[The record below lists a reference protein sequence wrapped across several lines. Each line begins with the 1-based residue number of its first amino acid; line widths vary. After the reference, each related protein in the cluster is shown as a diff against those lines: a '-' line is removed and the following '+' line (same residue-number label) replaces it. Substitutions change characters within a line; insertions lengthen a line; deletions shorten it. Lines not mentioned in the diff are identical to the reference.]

1 MRTMVSNYYDLMTFG
16 LGGASFQ
23 QFVDRF
29 QEKYNVLQADGFAWD
44 PEIQLD
50 YTYEQLIASL
60 NIATL
65 PVYMDEASQGLDK
78 GFGEFK
84 IGSNKIPTQKHRYPI
99 SAKMLRERMIMVQR
113 FGDAALN
120 TATQSALMEML
131 FTSTDNLLQGN
142 RNAITHQRMRVASTG
157 QFTIGLDN
165 NPRGISELT
174 FDFGIPAANKE
185 SLSGESRWWQTNE
198 HTTANEGTTSDPLL
212 YLKNKVKAM
221 RKKGFPAGHFE
232 IASDLLDDLLTH
244 TKVLKRIGLALYP
257 SAAGATNP
265 DLVASQYAQNMTDE
279 GKLDAIRRIIGASII
294 PRDSIAAVD
303 KFDKES
309 KSLKVETIENF
320 NPLNVAFV
328 PDGQIG
334 TIKSV
339 QPMVFSDDPTQRIA
353 WFDDGR
359 TLLRQMFNAETKS
372 MYVESEMA
380 ILCVPSMP
388 QYMCV
393 YMVTA

>member
-29 QEKYNVLQADGFAWD
+29 QEKYNVLQAGGFAWD

-165 NPRGISELT
+165 NPRGISGLT

-185 SLSGESRWWQTNE
+185 SLPGENRWWKTNE

-393 YMVTA
+393 YTVTA

>member
-157 QFTIGLDN
+157 QFMIGLDN
-165 NPRGISELT
+165 NPRGISGLT

-185 SLSGESRWWQTNE
+185 SLSGESRWWKTNE

-303 KFDKES
+303 KFDEES

-334 TIKSV
+334 AIKSV

-393 YMVTA
+393 YTVTA

>member
-65 PVYMDEASQGLDK
+65 PVYMDEVSQGLDK

-99 SAKMLRERMIMVQR
+99 SEKMLRERMIMVQR

-165 NPRGISELT
+165 NPRGISGLT

-185 SLSGESRWWQTNE
+185 SLSGENRWWKTNE

-232 IASDLLDDLLTH
+232 IASGLLDDLLTH

-257 SAAGATNP
+257 SAAGAANP
-265 DLVASQYAQNMTDE
+265 NLVASQYAQNMTDE

-303 KFDKES
+303 KFDEES

-393 YMVTA
+393 YTVTA

>member
-50 YTYEQLIASL
+50 YTYEQLITSL

-65 PVYMDEASQGLDK
+65 PVYMDEVSQGLDK

-99 SAKMLRERMIMVQR
+99 SEKMLRERMIMVQR

-165 NPRGISELT
+165 NPRGISGLT

-185 SLSGESRWWQTNE
+185 SLSGENRWWKTNE

-257 SAAGATNP
+257 SAAGAANP
-265 DLVASQYAQNMTDE
+265 DWVASQYAQNMTDE

-303 KFDKES
+303 KFDEES

-393 YMVTA
+393 YTVTA

>member
-29 QEKYNVLQADGFAWD
+29 QEKYNVLQSDGFAWD

-84 IGSNKIPTQKHRYPI
+84 IGSNRIPTQKHRYPI
-99 SAKMLRERMIMVQR
+99 SAKMLRERMLMVQR

-131 FTSTDNLLQGN
+131 FTSTDSLLQGN
-142 RNAITHQRMRVASTG
+142 RNAITHQRMRVTSTG

-165 NPRGISELT
+165 NPRGISGLT
-174 FDFGIPAANKE
+174 FDFGIPSANKE
-185 SLSGESRWWQTNE
+185 VLSGENMWWKKSE

-257 SAAGATNP
+257 SAAGTTKP

-279 GKLDAIRRIIGASII
+279 GKMDAIRRIVGVPIV

-303 KFDKES
+303 KFDDDS
-309 KSLKVETIENF
+309 KSLKIETIENF
-320 NPLNVAFV
+320 NPLNVSFV

-353 WFDDGR
+353 WFDGGR

-388 QYMCV
+388 QYMCI
-393 YMVTA
+393 YTVTA

>member
-1 MRTMVSNYYDLMTFG
+1 MRNMVSNYYDLMTFG
-16 LGGASFQ
+16 LGGATFQ

-29 QEKYNVLQADGFAWD
+29 LEKYNSPQTDGFAWD

-50 YTYEQLIASL
+50 YTYEQLLASL

-65 PVYMDEASQGLDK
+65 PVYVDEASEGLDK
-78 GFGEFK
+78 SFGEFK

-99 SAKMLRERMIMVQR
+99 SAKMMREKMLMVQR

-120 TATQSALMEML
+120 SGTQAALMDML
-131 FTSTDNLLQGN
+131 FTSTDNLLMGN
-142 RNAITHQRMRVASTG
+142 RNALTHQRMRVVSTG
-157 QFTIGLDN
+157 QFTIGVDN
-165 NPRGISELT
+165 NPRGITGLT
-174 FDFGIPAANKE
+174 FDFGVPSANKE
-185 SLSGESRWWQTNE
+185 TLSGENRWWKTST
-198 HTTANEGTTSDPLL
+198 HTTANEGSASDPLL
-212 YLKNKVKAM
+212 FLKDKVKAM

-244 TKVLKRIGLALYP
+244 SKVLKRIGLALYP

-265 DLVASQYAQNMTDE
+265 DTVASQYAQNMTDE

-294 PRDSIAAVD
+294 ARDSIAAVD
-303 KFDKES
+303 KFDSDS
-309 KSLKVETIENF
+309 KSLRTETIENF
-320 NPLNVAFV
+320 NPLNVSFV
-328 PDGQIG
+328 PDGQVG

-339 QPMVFSDDPTQRIA
+339 QPMVFTDDPTQRIA
-353 WFDDGR
+353 WFDGGR
-359 TLLRQMFNAETKS
+359 TLLTQRFESKTKS

-380 ILCVPSMP
+380 VLCVPNMP

-393 YMVTA
+393 YTVTA

>member
-29 QEKYNVLQADGFAWD
+29 QEKYNVLRSDGFAWD

-84 IGSNKIPTQKHRYPI
+84 IGSNRIPTQKHRYPI
-99 SAKMLRERMIMVQR
+99 SAKMLRERMLMVQR

-131 FTSTDNLLQGN
+131 FTSTDSLLQGN
-142 RNAITHQRMRVASTG
+142 RNAITHQRMRVTSTG

-165 NPRGISELT
+165 NPRGISGLT
-174 FDFGIPAANKE
+174 FDFGIPSANKE
-185 SLSGESRWWQTNE
+185 VLSGENMWWKKSE

-257 SAAGATNP
+257 SAAGTTNP

-279 GKLDAIRRIIGASII
+279 GKMDAIRRIVGVPIV

-303 KFDKES
+303 KFDDDS
-309 KSLKVETIENF
+309 KSLKIETIENF
-320 NPLNVAFV
+320 NPLNVSFV

-353 WFDDGR
+353 WFDGGR

-388 QYMCV
+388 QYMCI
-393 YMVTA
+393 YTVTA

>member
-1 MRTMVSNYYDLMTFG
+1 
-16 LGGASFQ
+16 
-23 QFVDRF
+23 
-29 QEKYNVLQADGFAWD
+29 
-44 PEIQLD
+44 
-50 YTYEQLIASL
+50 
-60 NIATL
+60 
-65 PVYMDEASQGLDK
+65 
-78 GFGEFK
+78 
-84 IGSNKIPTQKHRYPI
+84 
-99 SAKMLRERMIMVQR
+99 
-113 FGDAALN
+113 
-120 TATQSALMEML
+120 
-131 FTSTDNLLQGN
+131 
-142 RNAITHQRMRVASTG
+142 MRVASTG

-165 NPRGISELT
+165 NPRGISGLT

-185 SLSGESRWWQTNE
+185 SLSGENRWWKTNE

-303 KFDKES
+303 KFDEES

-393 YMVTA
+393 YTVTA

>member
-50 YTYEQLIASL
+50 YTYEQLITSL

-65 PVYMDEASQGLDK
+65 PVYMDEVSQGLDK

-99 SAKMLRERMIMVQR
+99 SEKMLRERMIMVQR

-165 NPRGISELT
+165 NPRGISGLT

-185 SLSGESRWWQTNE
+185 SLSGENRWWKTNE

-257 SAAGATNP
+257 SAAGAANP

-303 KFDKES
+303 KFDEES

-393 YMVTA
+393 YTVTA

>member
-50 YTYEQLIASL
+50 YTYEQLITSL

-65 PVYMDEASQGLDK
+65 PVYMDEVSQGLDK

-99 SAKMLRERMIMVQR
+99 SEKMLRERMIMVQR

-165 NPRGISELT
+165 NPRGISGLT

-185 SLSGESRWWQTNE
+185 SLSGENRWWKTNE

-257 SAAGATNP
+257 SAAGAANP

-279 GKLDAIRRIIGASII
+279 GKLDAIRRIIGVSII

-303 KFDKES
+303 KFDEES

-393 YMVTA
+393 YTVTA